1 MTVRRSTLTRRRMRF
16 MLVPHKHSSRRRK
29 LLNNNRRAV
38 HQEVVLS
45 QLLCRRSSRMT
56 MMKRKMKME
65 VRRCQALTT
74 PLSTLVCK
82 YQVRSRSCLSIFS
95 VTSLRK

>member
-1 MTVRRSTLTRRRMRF
+1 MTARRSTLTRRRMRF
-16 MLVPHKHSSRRRK
+16 MWEPHKHSSRRRK
-29 LLNNNRRAV
+29 LHNNNRRVV
-38 HQEVVLS
+38 HLEVVLS
-45 QLLCRRSSRMT
+45 QLLCRRNSRMT

-74 PLSTLVCK
+74 PLNTLVCK
-82 YQVRSRSCLSIFS
+82 YQAKSRSCLSIFN